1 MAEQTEVH
9 TVADWITD
17 GIGEGL
23 GSIMIKTREPHGD
36 PVELSHDEAIELSS
50 TSSRSS
56 PHRSPNPSRP
66 TQFST
71 AC

>member
-36 PVELSHDEAIELSS
+36 PVELSHDEAIELLDLL
-50 TSSRSS
+50 
-56 PHRSPNPSRP
+56 
-66 TQFST
+66 QKLT
-71 AC
+71 AQIA